1 MTRQGAKGKYED
13 WIEPDGLLQIRGWA
27 RDGYTD
33 RQIASNIGVAENTFC
48 GWKNRFPEIIEAI
61 KKGRRPVVEELEDA
75 LYKGAMGYD
84 VEEKIEEITVAPDGT
99 QQKHIRKT
107 TRHIPINS
115 ALLIFAMKN
124 LKSKK
129 FKDKPLD
136 ADGQAVEPVKV
147 IIDV

>member
-1 MTRQGAKGKYED
+1 MARQGAKGKYED
-13 WIEPDGLLQIRGWA
+13 WITPDGLLQIRGWA

-33 RQIASNIGVAENTFC
+33 KQIAANIGIGETTFC
-48 GWKNRFPEIIEAI
+48 AWKNRYPEIVETL
-61 KKGRRPVVEELEDA
+61 KNGRRPVVEELEDA

-107 TRHIPINS
+107 TRHIPINA
-115 ALLIFAMKN
+115 ALLIFALKN

-136 ADGQAVEPVKV
+136 ADGQTAEPVKV